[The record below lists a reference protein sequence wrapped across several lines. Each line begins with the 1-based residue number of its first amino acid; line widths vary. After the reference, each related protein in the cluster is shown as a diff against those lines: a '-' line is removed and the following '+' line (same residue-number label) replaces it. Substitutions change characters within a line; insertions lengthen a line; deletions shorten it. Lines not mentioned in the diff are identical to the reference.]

1 MMRAVL
7 KRRRTEWEKICRDAK
22 CGDKKMKKCAGHS
35 KAKIGEGVVLKSF
48 LFAVCIRKLKA
59 LAFGLFGE
67 LGWRSATLLCLFT
80 NRRSGRGRA
89 KATEKHSPSAGLFVS
104 GQAVLSVA
112 AEHRAAVGTLG
123 RGGQM
128 LLNALLLFLG
138 RDNLGL
144 TVR

>member
-1 MMRAVL
+1 MA
-7 KRRRTEWEKICRDAK
+7 
-22 CGDKKMKKCAGHS
+22 
-35 KAKIGEGVVLKSF
+35 LKSF
-48 LFAVCIRKLKA
+48 LFAVCIHKLKS

-67 LGWRSATLLCLFT
+67 LGWRSATLLCFFT
-80 NRRSGRGRA
+80 
-89 KATEKHSPSAGLFVS
+89 SAGLFVS
-104 GQAVLSVA
+104 GQAVLSIA

-123 RGGQM
+123 RSGQM